1 MSMKNNLNGLLT
13 LLVLTAIGFQG
24 CTDTTTEE
32 ETMTTIDVGAYG
44 AVQGWLKPFQEEGFA
59 WGGNSGVYAES
70 PDRIFIIQRGETR
83 LPTPI
88 PEGFEGWAGSVGI
101 NALRQPDLRT
111 WQNVIF
117 TVNREGEVTDVWDQW
132 DHLFADLNGPGPHRV
147 RISPYDPDRHV
158 WVVDETGHRIFVFSN
173 DGEKLVRTYGERDVS
188 ANDQTHLGQPQDVA
202 FLPDGRTLLADGLEN
217 KRVIILDE
225 NGDYQ
230 SEFGKSGTEE
240 LGEFAEVHALALG
253 PDGLL
258 FVADRQRGVHVFQQS
273 YDLNRDYHP
282 EFEPIALWEDF
293 ALALDLHATE
303 EALWVSEVNPAAG
316 LPRIIKLD
324 FEGNHLYEW
333 DLPTEGPSRF
343 IESHSFAVDS
353 ESNLYLSDNQ
363 NARTHKF
370 MPRDDADPNLQVK
383 PAIVPE

>member
-13 LLVLTAIGFQG
+13 LLVLTATGFQG

-88 PEGFEGWAGSVGI
+88 PEGFEGWAGSIGI
-101 NALRQPDLRT
+101 NALFSADLRT

-117 TVNREGEVTDVWDQW
+117 TVNRNGEVTDVWDQW
-132 DHLFADLNGPGPHRV
+132 NHLFADLDGPGPHRI
-147 RISPYDPDRHV
+147 RINPYDPDRHV

-173 DGEKLVRTYGERDVS
+173 DGKELVRTYGERDVS
-188 ANDQTHLGQPQDVA
+188 ANDQTHLGKPQDVA
-202 FLPDGRTLLADGLEN
+202 FLPDGRTLIGDGLEN

-225 NGDYQ
+225 DGNYQ
-230 SEFGKSGTEE
+230 SEFGESGTG
-240 LGEFAEVHALALG
+240 LGQFAEVHGLALG
-253 PDGLL
+253 PNGLL
-258 FVADRQRGVHVFQQS
+258 FVADRQRGVHVFRQS
-273 YDLNRDYHP
+273 YDPARDYHP
-282 EFEPIALWEDF
+282 EFEPVTLWEGF
-293 ALALDLHATE
+293 ALALDLHVTE
-303 EALWVSEVNPAAG
+303 EALWVSEVNPG
-316 LPRIIKLD
+316 ERLPRLIKLD
-324 FEGNHLYEW
+324 FEGNRLYEW

-353 ESNLYLSDNQ
+353 EGNLYLSDNQ

-370 MPRDDADPNLQVK
+370 IPRETADPNQQLQ
-383 PAIVPE
+383 PGFVP